1 MCTNLI
7 LGVKLK
13 VEKWQVHFF
22 FLYLTSEL
30 QPSELEG
37 DQTVADLDE
46 MHQSI

>member
-13 VEKWQVHFF
+13 VEKWQVHF

-37 DQTVADLDE
+37 DQTVADFDE
-46 MHQSI
+46 MHQSV